1 MSVHPTAIV
10 DPGARLAE
18 DVKVAAYAV
27 IGGEVEL
34 ASGVEI
40 GPHAVVTGRTRVG
53 ARTRVF
59 AHACLGAEPQ
69 VKGFASASATLL
81 EIGEDNVLR
90 EHVTVHRGSPEGGGA
105 TRIGDRNYL
114 MTGCHVGHDGRVGS
128 DCVIANYAALGG
140 HVQVDDHAFLGAFTG
155 VHQRSRVGESVMT
168 AAGAMLA
175 QDAPPF
181 SMVAGNRARLVGL
194 NGVGLRRRGFTPSQ
208 VQAIKRAYRV
218 LFPISAAGRAESFE
232 AAIASLEPEARAS
245 RHVRRLLDF
254 VRQSERG
261 VCRRGRRST

>member
-1 MSVHPTAIV
+1 VSVHPTAIV
-10 DPGARLAE
+10 EPGARLS
-18 DVKVAAYAV
+18 DGVKVAAYAV

-34 ASGVEI
+34 AAGVEV
-40 GPHAVVTGRTRVG
+40 GPHAVVTGRTRIG

-69 VKGFASASATLL
+69 VKGAPSDPPTLL

-90 EHVTVHRGSPEGGGA
+90 EHVTVHRGSADGVGA

-114 MTGCHVGHDGRVGS
+114 MTGCHVGHDGQVGS
-128 DCVIANYAALGG
+128 DCVIANYAAIGG
-140 HVQVDDHAFLGAFTG
+140 HAQVDDHAFLGAFTG
-155 VHQRSRVGESVMT
+155 VHQRGRVGESVMA

-175 QDAPPF
+175 NDAPPF
-181 SMVAGNRARLVGL
+181 SMVAGDRARLVGL
-194 NGVGLRRRGFTPSQ
+194 NSIGLRRRGFTPSEM
-208 VQAIKRAYRV
+208 QAIKRAYRV
-218 LFPISAAGRAESFE
+218 LFPTSAAGRGGSFE
-232 AAIASLEPEARAS
+232 EAVASLEPEARTS

-261 VCRRGRRST
+261 VCRRGRGQP